1 MAGGSSYAVLA
12 SSYDMIRS
20 SRNKNKIP
28 IHVCAV
34 IKLSRSRLCCC
45 ASKFREL
52 CVLSDVMSIK
62 EFDQSVYWSIKYL
75 LVWVDIGVSLCP

>member
-1 MAGGSSYAVLA
+1 MAGGSSYAFLA
-12 SSYDMIRS
+12 SSYIMIRS

-28 IHVCAV
+28 IHARA
-34 IKLSRSRLCCC
+34 IIESSRSRLCCR

-62 EFDQSVYWSIKYL
+62 EFGQSGYWLIKYL
-75 LVWVDIGVSLCP
+75 LVWVDIGVSSCP